1 VAWVI
6 KLRVERPSGTY
17 TTRKEA
23 PPVIALGVILL
34 ILGYVFGI
42 SIVCALGFI
51 LLITGVILLLL
62 GGFGRPVGGRTWYY

>member
-1 VAWVI
+1 M
-6 KLRVERPSGTY
+6 
-17 TTRKEA
+17 
-23 PPVIALGVILL
+23 IALGVILL